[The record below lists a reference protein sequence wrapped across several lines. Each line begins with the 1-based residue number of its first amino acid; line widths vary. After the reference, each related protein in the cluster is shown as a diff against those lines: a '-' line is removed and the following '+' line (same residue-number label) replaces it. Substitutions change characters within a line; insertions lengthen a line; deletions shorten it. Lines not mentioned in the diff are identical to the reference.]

1 MMDNIKKWLPVISLT
16 LSTFIFNTSE
26 FIPIG
31 LLTSIA
37 DDFAITES
45 KAGLLITIYAWVV
58 ALASRPLM
66 MAFAK
71 TENKK
76 LMLSLAALFTA
87 SHILSGFS
95 NSYVMLM
102 ISRIGVAC
110 SHAVF
115 WSIVTPL
122 AVHVAPEGHRSTAVS
137 MIITGSSIAM
147 IVGLPLGRAV
157 GLMVGWRVTF
167 LLIAILSAIVLCLL
181 AAFLPKVP
189 SDNNISLKTLPTLVS
204 TPALLCI
211 FVMTAL
217 TITGHF
223 TAYSYIEPFLGQ
235 AAGFTNG
242 EITMV
247 LSAFG
252 VIGIIVSV
260 LFSKYYDRHQ
270 FAFLRVA
277 VLGICIC
284 TLLLG
289 ISSGNSFIMVFTCL
303 LWGLSINCF
312 NISLQS
318 CIIDYSPFGT
328 AIAMSIYSGIYN
340 VGIGAGAL
348 VGGIVCSHIGIPFVG
363 YVGGAVSLV
372 SALFFLL
379 TVTPV
384 LKKSKLSFAS
394 AKHRF

>member
-58 ALASRPLM
+58 ALASLPLM

-76 LMLSLAALFTA
+76 LMLSLVALFTA

-122 AVHVAPEGHRSTAVS
+122 AVHVAPEGHRSTALS
-137 MIITGSSIAM
+137 MIITGSSISM

-289 ISSGNSFIMVFTCL
+289 ISSGNSFIMVCTCL

-384 LKKSKLSFAS
+384 LKKSK
-394 AKHRF
+394 

>member
-37 DDFAITES
+37 DDFAIKES

-58 ALASRPLM
+58 ALASLPLM

-76 LMLSLAALFTA
+76 LMLSLVALFTA

-384 LKKSKLSFAS
+384 LKKSK
-394 AKHRF
+394 

>member
-58 ALASRPLM
+58 ALASLPLM

-76 LMLSLAALFTA
+76 LMLSLVAMFTA

-122 AVHVAPEGHRSTAVS
+122 AVHVAPEGHRSTALS

-384 LKKSKLSFAS
+384 LKKSK
-394 AKHRF
+394 

>member
-58 ALASRPLM
+58 ALASLPLM

-76 LMLSLAALFTA
+76 RMLSLVALFTA

-122 AVHVAPEGHRSTAVS
+122 AVHVAPEGHRSTALS

-289 ISSGNSFIMVFTCL
+289 ISSGNSFIMVCTCL

-384 LKKSKLSFAS
+384 LKKSK
-394 AKHRF
+394 

>member
-58 ALASRPLM
+58 ALASLPLM

-76 LMLSLAALFTA
+76 LMLSLVALFTA

-122 AVHVAPEGHRSTAVS
+122 AVHVAPEGHRSTALS

-223 TAYSYIEPFLGQ
+223 TAYSYIEPFRGQ

-289 ISSGNSFIMVFTCL
+289 ISSGNSFIMVCTCL

-384 LKKSKLSFAS
+384 LKKSK
-394 AKHRF
+394 

>member
-58 ALASRPLM
+58 ALASLPLM

-76 LMLSLAALFTA
+76 LMLSLVALFTA

-122 AVHVAPEGHRSTAVS
+122 AVHVAPEGHRSTALS

-167 LLIAILSAIVLCLL
+167 LLIAILSAIVLFLL

-384 LKKSKLSFAS
+384 LKKSK
-394 AKHRF
+394 

>member
-58 ALASRPLM
+58 ALASLPLM

-76 LMLSLAALFTA
+76 LMLSLVALFTA

-167 LLIAILSAIVLCLL
+167 LLIAILSAIVLFLL

-235 AAGFTNG
+235 VAGFTNG

-384 LKKSKLSFAS
+384 LKKSK
-394 AKHRF
+394 

>member
-58 ALASRPLM
+58 ALASLPLM

-76 LMLSLAALFTA
+76 LMLSLVALFTA

-122 AVHVAPEGHRSTAVS
+122 AVHVAPEGHRSTALS

-189 SDNNISLKTLPTLVS
+189 RDNNISLKTLPTLVS

-289 ISSGNSFIMVFTCL
+289 ISSGNSFIMVCTCL

-384 LKKSKLSFAS
+384 LKKSK
-394 AKHRF
+394 

>member
-58 ALASRPLM
+58 ALASLPLM

-76 LMLSLAALFTA
+76 LMLSLVALFTA

-95 NSYVMLM
+95 NRYVMLM

-122 AVHVAPEGHRSTAVS
+122 AVHVAPEGHRSTALS

-289 ISSGNSFIMVFTCL
+289 ISSGNSFIMVCTCL

-384 LKKSKLSFAS
+384 LKKSK
-394 AKHRF
+394 

>member
-58 ALASRPLM
+58 ALASLPLM

-76 LMLSLAALFTA
+76 LMLSLVALFTA

-122 AVHVAPEGHRSTAVS
+122 AVHVAPEGHRSTALS

-181 AAFLPKVP
+181 VAFLPKVP

-289 ISSGNSFIMVFTCL
+289 ISSGNSFIMVCTCL

-384 LKKSKLSFAS
+384 LKKSK
-394 AKHRF
+394 

>member
-58 ALASRPLM
+58 ALASLPLM

-76 LMLSLAALFTA
+76 LMLSLVALFTA

-122 AVHVAPEGHRSTAVS
+122 AVHVAPEGHRSTALS

-289 ISSGNSFIMVFTCL
+289 ISSGNSFIMVCTCL

-384 LKKSKLSFAS
+384 FKKSK
-394 AKHRF
+394 

>member
-58 ALASRPLM
+58 ALASLPLM

-76 LMLSLAALFTA
+76 LMLSLVALFTA

-122 AVHVAPEGHRSTAVS
+122 AVHVAPEGHRSTALS

-289 ISSGNSFIMVFTCL
+289 ISSGNSFIMVCTCL

-384 LKKSKLSFAS
+384 LEKSK
-394 AKHRF
+394 

>member
-58 ALASRPLM
+58 ALASLPLM

-76 LMLSLAALFTA
+76 LMLSLVALFTA

-122 AVHVAPEGHRSTAVS
+122 AVHVAPEGHRSTALS

-289 ISSGNSFIMVFTCL
+289 ISSGNSFIMVCTCL

-363 YVGGAVSLV
+363 YVGGAVSLI
-372 SALFFLL
+372 SAMFFLL
-379 TVTPV
+379 TVTSV
-384 LKKSKLSFAS
+384 LKHSKKS
-394 AKHRF
+394 

>member
-58 ALASRPLM
+58 ALASLPLM

-76 LMLSLAALFTA
+76 LMLSLVALFTA

-115 WSIVTPL
+115 WSIVTPI

-384 LKKSKLSFAS
+384 LKKSK
-394 AKHRF
+394 

>member
-58 ALASRPLM
+58 ALASLPLM

-76 LMLSLAALFTA
+76 LMLSLVALFTA

-122 AVHVAPEGHRSTAVS
+122 AVHVAPEGHRSTALS

-289 ISSGNSFIMVFTCL
+289 ISSGNSFIMVCICL

-318 CIIDYSPFGT
+318 CIIEYSPFGT

-384 LKKSKLSFAS
+384 LKKSK
-394 AKHRF
+394 

>member
-58 ALASRPLM
+58 ALASLPLM

-76 LMLSLAALFTA
+76 LMLSLVALFTA

-181 AAFLPKVP
+181 ASFLPKVP

-289 ISSGNSFIMVFTCL
+289 ISSGNSFIMVCTCL

-384 LKKSKLSFAS
+384 LKKSK
-394 AKHRF
+394 

>member
-58 ALASRPLM
+58 ALASLPLM

-76 LMLSLAALFTA
+76 LMLSLVALFTA

-122 AVHVAPEGHRSTAVS
+122 AVHVAPEGHRSTALS

-181 AAFLPKVP
+181 ASFLPKVP

-289 ISSGNSFIMVFTCL
+289 ISSGNSFIMVCTCL

-363 YVGGAVSLV
+363 YVGGSVSLV
-372 SALFFLL
+372 SALFLLL

-384 LKKSKLSFAS
+384 LKKSK
-394 AKHRF
+394 

>member
-1 MMDNIKKWLPVISLT
+1 MKKWLPVISLT

-58 ALASRPLM
+58 ALASLPLM

-76 LMLSLAALFTA
+76 LMLSLVALFTA

-122 AVHVAPEGHRSTAVS
+122 AVHVAPEGHRSTALS

-289 ISSGNSFIMVFTCL
+289 ISSGNSFIMVCTCL

-318 CIIDYSPFGT
+318 CIIEYSPFGT

-384 LKKSKLSFAS
+384 LKHSKKS
-394 AKHRF
+394 

>member
-58 ALASRPLM
+58 ALASLPLM

-76 LMLSLAALFTA
+76 LMLSLVALFTA

-328 AIAMSIYSGIYN
+328 AIAMSIYSGSYN

-384 LKKSKLSFAS
+384 LKKSK
-394 AKHRF
+394 

>member
-1 MMDNIKKWLPVISLT
+1 MMDNMKKWLPVISLT

-58 ALASRPLM
+58 ALASLPLM

-76 LMLSLAALFTA
+76 LMLSLVALFTF

-122 AVHVAPEGHRSTAVS
+122 AVHVAPEGHRSTALS

-157 GLMVGWRVTF
+157 GLVVGWRATF

-189 SDNNISLKTLPTLVS
+189 SDNNISLKTLPALVT

-235 AAGFTNG
+235 AAGFTAG
-242 EITMV
+242 QITMV

-289 ISSGNSFIMVFTCL
+289 ISSGNCFIMVCTCL

-312 NISLQS
+312 NISMQS
-318 CIIDYSPFGT
+318 CIIEYSPYGT

-363 YVGGAVSLV
+363 YVGGAVSLI

-379 TVTPV
+379 TVTSV
-384 LKKSKLSFAS
+384 LKNSKKS
-394 AKHRF
+394 

>member
-58 ALASRPLM
+58 ALASLPLM

-76 LMLSLAALFTA
+76 LMLSLVALFTA

-122 AVHVAPEGHRSTAVS
+122 AVHVAPEGHRSTALS

-204 TPALLCI
+204 IPALLCI

-289 ISSGNSFIMVFTCL
+289 ISSGNSFIMVCTCL

-318 CIIDYSPFGT
+318 CIIEYSPFGT

-384 LKKSKLSFAS
+384 
-394 AKHRF
+394 

>member
-58 ALASRPLM
+58 ALASLPLM

-76 LMLSLAALFTA
+76 LMLSLVALFTA

-122 AVHVAPEGHRSTAVS
+122 AVHVAPEGHRSTALS

-189 SDNNISLKTLPTLVS
+189 SDNNISLKPLPTLVS

-289 ISSGNSFIMVFTCL
+289 ISSGNSFIMVCTCL

-384 LKKSKLSFAS
+384 LKKSK
-394 AKHRF
+394 

>member
-1 MMDNIKKWLPVISLT
+1 MMDNMKKWLPVISLT

-58 ALASRPLM
+58 ALASLPLM

-76 LMLSLAALFTA
+76 LMLSLVTLFTA

-122 AVHVAPEGHRSTAVS
+122 AVHVAPEGHRSTALS

-289 ISSGNSFIMVFTCL
+289 ISSGNSFIMVCTCL

-384 LKKSKLSFAS
+384 LKHSKKS
-394 AKHRF
+394 

>member
-1 MMDNIKKWLPVISLT
+1 MMDIIKKWLPVISLT

-58 ALASRPLM
+58 ALASLPLM

-76 LMLSLAALFTA
+76 LMLSLVALFTA

-122 AVHVAPEGHRSTAVS
+122 AVHVAPEGHRSTALS

-189 SDNNISLKTLPTLVS
+189 RDNNISLKTLPTLVS

-289 ISSGNSFIMVFTCL
+289 ISSGNSFIMVCTCL

-384 LKKSKLSFAS
+384 LKKSK
-394 AKHRF
+394 

>member
-58 ALASRPLM
+58 ALASLPLM

-76 LMLSLAALFTA
+76 LMLSLVALFTA

-122 AVHVAPEGHRSTAVS
+122 AVQVAPEGHRSTALS

-181 AAFLPKVP
+181 ASFLPKVP

-289 ISSGNSFIMVFTCL
+289 ISSGNSFIMVCTCL

-384 LKKSKLSFAS
+384 LKKSK
-394 AKHRF
+394 

>member
-31 LLTSIA
+31 LRTSIA

-58 ALASRPLM
+58 ALASLPLM

-76 LMLSLAALFTA
+76 LMLSLVALFTA

-122 AVHVAPEGHRSTAVS
+122 AVHVAPEGHRSTALS

-167 LLIAILSAIVLCLL
+167 LLIAILSAIVLFLL

-384 LKKSKLSFAS
+384 LKKSK
-394 AKHRF
+394 

>member
-1 MMDNIKKWLPVISLT
+1 MGNLKKWLPVISLT

-58 ALASRPLM
+58 ALASLPLM

-76 LMLSLAALFTA
+76 LMLSLVALFTA

-122 AVHVAPEGHRSTAVS
+122 AVHVAPEGHRSTALS

-289 ISSGNSFIMVFTCL
+289 ISSGNSFIMVCTCL

-363 YVGGAVSLV
+363 YVGGAVSLI
-372 SALFFLL
+372 SAMFFLL
-379 TVTPV
+379 TVTSV
-384 LKKSKLSFAS
+384 LKHSKKS
-394 AKHRF
+394 

>member
-58 ALASRPLM
+58 ALASLPLM

-76 LMLSLAALFTA
+76 LMLSLVALFTA

-122 AVHVAPEGHRSTAVS
+122 AVHVAPEGHRSTALS

-181 AAFLPKVP
+181 ASFLPKVP

-384 LKKSKLSFAS
+384 LKHSKKS
-394 AKHRF
+394 

>member
-37 DDFAITES
+37 DDFDITES

-58 ALASRPLM
+58 ALASLPLM

-76 LMLSLAALFTA
+76 LMLSLVALFTA

-122 AVHVAPEGHRSTAVS
+122 AVHVAPEGHRSTALS

-289 ISSGNSFIMVFTCL
+289 ISSGNSFIMVCTCL

-384 LKKSKLSFAS
+384 LKKSK
-394 AKHRF
+394 

>member
-1 MMDNIKKWLPVISLT
+1 MMDNMKKWLPVISLT

-58 ALASRPLM
+58 ALASLPLM

-76 LMLSLAALFTA
+76 LMLSLVTLFTA

-122 AVHVAPEGHRSTAVS
+122 AVHVAPEGHRSTALS

-289 ISSGNSFIMVFTCL
+289 ISSGNGFIMVCTCL

-312 NISLQS
+312 NISMQS
-318 CIIDYSPFGT
+318 CIIEYSPYGT

-363 YVGGAVSLV
+363 YVGGAVSLI

-379 TVTPV
+379 TVTSV
-384 LKKSKLSFAS
+384 LKHSKKS
-394 AKHRF
+394 

>member
-58 ALASRPLM
+58 ALASLPLM

-76 LMLSLAALFTA
+76 LMLSLVALFTA

-122 AVHVAPEGHRSTAVS
+122 AVHVAPEGHRSTALS

-223 TAYSYIEPFLGQ
+223 TVYSYIEPFLGQ

-289 ISSGNSFIMVFTCL
+289 ISSGNSFIMVCTCL

-384 LKKSKLSFAS
+384 LKKSK
-394 AKHRF
+394 

>member
-1 MMDNIKKWLPVISLT
+1 MDNIKKWLPVISLT

-58 ALASRPLM
+58 ALASLPLM

-76 LMLSLAALFTA
+76 LMLSLVALFTA

-122 AVHVAPEGHRSTAVS
+122 AVHVAPEGHRSTALS

-289 ISSGNSFIMVFTCL
+289 ISSGNSFIMVCTCL

-384 LKKSKLSFAS
+384 LKISQVRNTDFRA
-394 AKHRF
+394 R

>member
-1 MMDNIKKWLPVISLT
+1 MMDIIKKWLPVISLT

-58 ALASRPLM
+58 ALASLPLM

-76 LMLSLAALFTA
+76 LMLSLVALFTA

-122 AVHVAPEGHRSTAVS
+122 AVHVAPEGHRSTALS

-289 ISSGNSFIMVFTCL
+289 ISSENSFIMVCTCL

-384 LKKSKLSFAS
+384 LKKSK
-394 AKHRF
+394 

>member
-58 ALASRPLM
+58 ALASLPLM

-76 LMLSLAALFTA
+76 LMLSLVALFTA

-122 AVHVAPEGHRSTAVS
+122 AVHVAPEAHRSTAVS

-384 LKKSKLSFAS
+384 LKKSK
-394 AKHRF
+394 

>member
-58 ALASRPLM
+58 ALASLPLM

-76 LMLSLAALFTA
+76 LMLSLVALFTA

-102 ISRIGVAC
+102 VSRIGVAC

-122 AVHVAPEGHRSTAVS
+122 AVHVAPEGHRSTALS

-289 ISSGNSFIMVFTCL
+289 ISSGNSFIMVCTCL

-384 LKKSKLSFAS
+384 LKKSK
-394 AKHRF
+394 

>member
-58 ALASRPLM
+58 ALASQPLM

-76 LMLSLAALFTA
+76 LMLSLVALFTA

-122 AVHVAPEGHRSTAVS
+122 AVHVAPEGHRSTALS

-289 ISSGNSFIMVFTCL
+289 ISSGNSFIMVCTCL

-384 LKKSKLSFAS
+384 LKKSK
-394 AKHRF
+394 

>member
-58 ALASRPLM
+58 ALASLPLM

-76 LMLSLAALFTA
+76 LMLSLVALFTA

-122 AVHVAPEGHRSTAVS
+122 AVHVAPEGHHSTALS

-289 ISSGNSFIMVFTCL
+289 ISSGNSFIMVCTCL

-384 LKKSKLSFAS
+384 LKKSK
-394 AKHRF
+394 